1 MAKNF
6 IQPGDRLTLT
16 VTDDSSAV
24 DIKSGEGYLL
34 GSIFGVAITDV
45 AAGEEGAFETT
56 GVWELPK
63 TSAQAWTVGQKIYWN
78 NSSRVATTA
87 ASGNT
92 LIGVAV
98 AAAANPSDVGRV
110 RLNGSF

>member
-6 IQPGDRLTLT
+6 IQPGDRLTLQ
-16 VTDDSSAV
+16 VPDDSGAV
-24 DIKSGEGYLL
+24 AIASGEGFLI

-45 AAGEEGAFETT
+45 AVGEGGAFETT
-56 GVWELPK
+56 GVWELAK

-78 NSSRVATTA
+78 DTQRLVTTTA
-87 ASGNT
+87 GGNT

-98 AAAANPSDVGRV
+98 AVAANPSATGLV
-110 RLNGSF
+110 RLNASF